1 MMVAAGSVSPRFRR
15 LSISS
20 LAGIVIWKKNRMS
33 YSSRRIEAFAALA
46 IVSGLLGSLAPASAQ
61 EFFADRREFVL
72 DKACDATSSIRSK
85 ADPTPLVAGTK
96 VQGRGVNRRAGP
108 THVFVV
114 VGNSSKWLELGCG
127 QFSDGLDAMGS
138 VAAGAKP
145 APGNRAQCLA
155 FFDDE
160 VNPVAIGHGGTIDIT
175 PKAPPLNDFDAAL
188 NAVCGAP
195 GKVTTRDEF
204 KALMRAHPG
213 VLDRLRTF
221 TGGKVFATRP
231 TRTTAEDYLGDLADA
246 WYEVKAFDHIFCGEP
261 NPAATGGKIGGL
273 HFRGRYL
280 QLQRNGDACRM
291 NNHAQNEAVDG
302 VIYTMGVRMKNS
314 SGRLV
319 SDATKG
325 YGLTLSGEDILK
337 SVTRAFAE
345 NPTTSTGSVGCL
357 LPIRDDGHEFKAVFV
372 RRASGIRTFYP
383 DATPNGRGDHINPDC
398 AAKID
403 TGR

>member
-1 MMVAAGSVSPRFRR
+1 M
-15 LSISS
+15 
-20 LAGIVIWKKNRMS
+20 
-33 YSSRRIEAFAALA
+33 FAALA
-46 IVSGLLGSLAPASAQ
+46 VISGLLIGSAPANAQ
-61 EFFADRREFVL
+61 EFFAEAREFVL

-85 ADPTPLVAGTK
+85 ADATPLAAGAS

-114 VGNSSKWLELGCG
+114 VGNASKWLDLGCG
-127 QFSDGLDAMGS
+127 QFADGLDALGT
-138 VAAGAKP
+138 AAADGKP
-145 APGNRAQCLA
+145 STGRQAQCLP

-160 VNPVAIGHGGTIDIT
+160 VNPVAVGHGGTVDIT
-175 PKAPPLNDFDAAL
+175 PKAPHLDAFDVAL
-188 NAVCGAP
+188 NGVCGAP

-204 KALMRAHPG
+204 KSLMRAHPG
-213 VLDRLRTF
+213 VLDRVRAF

-231 TRTTAEDYLGDLADA
+231 VRATAEEYLGDLTDA

-273 HFRGRYL
+273 HFHGRYL

-291 NNHAQNEAVDG
+291 NNYAQNEAVDG

-357 LPIRDDGHEFKAVFV
+357 LPVRDEGHEFKAVFV

-383 DATPNGRGDHINPDC
+383 DATPNSRGDRINPDC

-403 TGR
+403 TAR